1 MVLVLVIGSIQ
12 LATERLLLTS
22 AAAEISRL
30 EARGDSEAAQAVVA
44 RLSGIAGVQM
54 DSGSAGPLW
63 CVTLSA
69 NPVGGMLGAIKI
81 AGSACAAVSAV
92 DTVSLNE

>member
-30 EARGDSEAAQAVVA
+30 EARGDSVAASAVIG
-44 RLSGIAGVQM
+44 RLGGIAGVQM
-54 DSGSAGPLW
+54 ESGSEGPLW
-63 CVTLSA
+63 CVTLSV
-69 NPVGGMLGAIKI
+69 NPIKGMLGGLKI
-81 AGSACAAVSAV
+81 TGSACAAMSE
-92 DTVSLNE
+92 TSQEQ